1 MTAKQLKNKL
11 SKKTPLLM
19 SPFGFAL
26 AACGGGGEAPLEQ
39 KLTPVKFLAPT
50 GDDLIDMTTSG
61 SYYRTS
67 ETAPIFYGLS
77 HGHYGEQWNNPEE
90 VAKVLQQVMGE
101 FTKYSDI
108 DLKYAGIYDSPNA
121 ASEAGVSVVLS
132 FDKFVFAANGD
143 DDAWQT
149 WYPHATENDFGVEQI
164 GGDAYLNYNST
175 IWQANS
181 QAEFEAILI
190 NNPVAEAILLH
201 AMALSIGLKNTKS
214 STSERP
220 AISTTKFAETFA
232 ADPNDYTYS
241 VSHIPYDSLSDDVG
255 STLGAYDIMGLIYL
269 YGHAKDVN
277 TGDSL
282 YDLSNVREYTVISDS
297 AGVDTV
303 TFAYTDRDV
312 FIVLPNAEVTDK
324 DYSDLVDI
332 SFGGGSINY
341 NTPLEVV
348 IGMVGNI
355 ENLTTGSGDDLL
367 VGNELDNIIIAGA
380 GDDNILLS
388 AGSDVIYG
396 GRGADTFLAHTTV
409 DGVLFLGTNTL
420 IKDFEIGID
429 TLRVSDGYEEL
440 IYSRNEDGFAT
451 YTSSAGVNVVL
462 EGIEANVLL
471 IA

>member
-26 AACGGGGEAPLEQ
+26 AACGGGGEASLEQ

-90 VAKVLQQVMGE
+90 VAKILQQVMGE

-201 AMALSIGLKNTKS
+201 AMALSIGLKNTKG

>member
-1 MTAKQLKNKL
+1 MTAKQLKDKL

-50 GDDLIDMTTSG
+50 GDDLIDMTTIG

-201 AMALSIGLKNTKS
+201 AMALSIGLKNTKG

-269 YGHAKDVN
+269 YGPAKDVN

-297 AGVDTV
+297 AGVDTI

-312 FIVLPNAEVTDK
+312 LVVLPNGEVTNNE
-324 DYSDLVDI
+324 YSDLVDI
-332 SFGGGSINY
+332 SFGAVSINY
-341 NTPLEVV
+341 NTPLEVE
-348 IGMVGNI
+348 IGIVGNI
-355 ENLTTGSGDDLL
+355 ENVTTGSGDDLL
-367 VGNELDNIIIAGA
+367 VGNALDNIIIAGA
-380 GDDNILLS
+380 GDDNIILS

-396 GRGADTFLAHTTV
+396 GRGADTFLVHTTI

-429 TLRVSDGYEEL
+429 TLRVDDGYEEL

-451 YTSSAGVNVVL
+451 YTNSDVYVVL

>member
-11 SKKTPLLM
+11 NKKTPLLM

-26 AACGGGGEAPLEQ
+26 AACGGGGDAPLEQ
-39 KLTPVKFLAPT
+39 KLTTVKFLAPT

-132 FDKFVFAANGD
+132 FDKFVFAANTD
-143 DDAWQT
+143 DSTWGAWFPDAI
-149 WYPHATENDFGVEQI
+149 ENDFGVEQI
-164 GGDAYLNYNST
+164 GGDAYLNYNAT
-175 IWQANS
+175 LWQANS

-190 NNPVAEAILLH
+190 NNPVAEAILLN
-201 AMALSIGLKNTKS
+201 AMAMTIGLKNVES
-214 STSERP
+214 STNVRP
-220 AISTTKFAETFA
+220 AISDTRFADAYE
-232 ADPNDYTYS
+232 ADPEDYTNS
-241 VSHIPYDSLSDDVG
+241 VSLIPYVSLSDDVG

-269 YGHAKDVN
+269 YGPAKDVN

-297 AGVDTV
+297 AGVDTI

-312 FIVLPNAEVTDK
+312 FVVLPNGEVTNNEF
-324 DYSDLVDI
+324 SDLVDI
-332 SFGGGSINY
+332 SFGAVSINY
-341 NTPLEVV
+341 NTPLEVE
-348 IGMVGNI
+348 IGIVGNI
-355 ENLTTGSGDDLL
+355 ENVTTGSGDDIL
-367 VGNELDNIIIAGA
+367 VGNALDNIIIAGA
-380 GDDNILLS
+380 GDDNIILS

-396 GRGADTFLAHTTV
+396 GRGADTFFVHTTI

-429 TLRVSDGYEEL
+429 TLRVDDGYEEL

-451 YTSSAGVNVVL
+451 YTNSDVYVVL

>member
-26 AACGGGGEAPLEQ
+26 AACGGGEASLEQ

-90 VAKVLQQVMGE
+90 VAKILQQVMGE

-201 AMALSIGLKNTKS
+201 AMALSIGLKNTKG